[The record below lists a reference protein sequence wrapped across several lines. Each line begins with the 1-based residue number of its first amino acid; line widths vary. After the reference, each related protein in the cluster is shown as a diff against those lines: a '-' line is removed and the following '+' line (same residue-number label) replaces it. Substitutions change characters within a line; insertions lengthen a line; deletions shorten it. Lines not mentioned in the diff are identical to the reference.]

1 MHVRFALFTLALV
14 PALTAQTAAQTDEK
28 LWKGLQYRSIGPYR
42 GGRVLAVT
50 GVPGA
55 PDTFYFGGASSG
67 VWKTTDSGANW
78 KPLFDK
84 QSTASIGSIA
94 VAPSDANTIYVGS
107 GEACLR
113 GNISYGDG
121 VYKSTD
127 AGKTWKNLGLKD
139 TRHIGRVIVHPK
151 DANTVLVAAMGHA
164 FGPNTERGVFRTAD
178 GGKTWSKVLYL
189 DDKTGAIDVEFD
201 PNNPNIVFASLYQ
214 VLRQPWVFESGGPGS
229 GLYRSADGG
238 VTWTRLQ
245 GNGLPEGLLGRITIS
260 VSGADSNRVYAM
272 VEAEKGGL
280 FRSDDGGDK
289 WELINDDQRYR
300 QRAWY
305 FSHIFADPKNADLV
319 YVLNTGM
326 FRSGDAGKSFT
337 LLPAPHGDHH
347 GLWIDPADPRRM
359 INGDDGGATISL
371 DGGQTWSTQYNQP
384 TAQFY
389 HVTADNRFPYYL
401 YGAQQDN
408 TPVAI
413 ASWSDAGVITMR
425 NWYETAGSES
435 AYMAPDPR
443 NNDVV
448 FTTGQS
454 AVTKFDKRSEQG
466 LDVSPMPI
474 DTSGHG
480 VGDFPHRFQW
490 TEPIFFSPHDPG
502 VLYTAG
508 EVVFKTTDQGKT
520 WEVVSPDLTRNDK
533 EKQKASGGPITKD
546 NTAVEYYDT
555 IFALVESPLE
565 KGLLWAG
572 SDDGLIHITRNG
584 ARNWENVTP
593 KDLPEWSLISVIE
606 ASPHDA
612 GTAYVAVDRHRL
624 DDFKPY
630 ILKTTDFGKHWTSI
644 AVGIPEGAYVRV
656 VREDP
661 KRKGLL
667 YAGTET
673 GVWVSFDA
681 GARWQTLQLNLP
693 VVPVHDLM
701 IKNDDLLVAT
711 HGRAFWIL
719 DDVSPLRQWTE
730 QTAASDAFL
739 FAPRTTTRVRFP
751 DQVNKRQPVGD
762 NPPAGAILS
771 YYLKAVPKNEVKLEI
786 LDSADLVVKSFSSVK
801 KVEVEG
807 PAEWPDVQ
815 KPSETLT
822 VDAGLN
828 RIAWSLH
835 YTDPVTIPGSFYQTD
850 LAPKGPFAMPGVY
863 RVRLTVEGKSQTV
876 PLQLKT
882 DPRSNASPEDLRK
895 QFELEQRIASRL
907 TITHKS
913 VNQLRSL
920 RTQVEAMN
928 RKYAGAESWAPL
940 KPLAGDLLKKLTAV
954 EESLVQTKVKSTE
967 GVLNFP
973 TMPDEQLISLSW
985 LVDSGDAAPTR
996 GHLEIFELVSG
1007 KIEEQLKKWD
1017 SILSQDLLNLNRM
1030 AEKQKIPLLDTRG
1043 GQ

>member
-1 MHVRFALFTLALV
+1 MRPRFALLAFALV
-14 PALTAQTAAQTDEK
+14 PALAAQTEEA
-28 LWKGLQYRSIGPYR
+28 LWKGLKYRSIGPYR
-42 GGRVLAVT
+42 GGRVLAVS
-50 GVPGA
+50 GVPGD
-55 PDTFYFGGASSG
+55 PGTFYFGGASSG

-78 KPLFDK
+78 KPVFDK
-84 QSTASIGSIA
+84 QTTASIGSIA
-94 VAPSDANTIYVGS
+94 VAPSDPNTIYAGS

-164 FGPNTERGVFRTAD
+164 FGPNAERGVFRTAD

-201 PNNPNIVFASLYQ
+201 PNNPNVVFASLYQ
-214 VLRQPWVFESGGPGS
+214 VLRQPWVFESGGAGS
-229 GLYRSADGG
+229 GLYRSSDGG
-238 VTWTRLQ
+238 VTWTQLR
-245 GNGLPEGLLGRITIS
+245 GNGLPDGLLGRITIS

-305 FSHIFADPKNADLV
+305 FSHIFADPKTADVV

-326 FRSGDAGKSFT
+326 FRSGDAGKTFT

-359 INGDDGGATISL
+359 INGDDGGATISI

-389 HVTADNRFPYYL
+389 HVAADNRFPYYL

-435 AYMAPDPR
+435 ASMAPDPR

-454 AVTKFDKRSEQG
+454 AVTRFDKRSEQG

-474 DTSGHG
+474 DTTGHG

-508 EVVFKTTDQGKT
+508 EVVFKTTDQGKN
-520 WEVVSPDLTRNDK
+520 WEVISPDLTRDDK
-533 EKQKASGGPITKD
+533 AKQKASGGPITKD

-584 ARNWENVTP
+584 GKNWENVTP
-593 KDLPEWSLISVIE
+593 RELPEWSMIGMIE

-612 GTAYVAVDRHRL
+612 GTAYVAVDRHKL

-644 AVGIPEGAYVRV
+644 AAGIPEGAYVHA

-673 GVWVSFDA
+673 GLWVSFDA
-681 GARWQTLQLNLP
+681 GTRWQTLQLNLP
-693 VVPVHDLM
+693 VVPVHDLI

-719 DDVSPLRQWTE
+719 DDVGPLRQWTG

-739 FAPRTTTRVRFP
+739 FAPGTTTRVRFP
-751 DQVNKRQPVGD
+751 DQVNKRQPVGE

-771 YYLKAVPKNEVKLEI
+771 YYLKTAPSNEVKLEI
-786 LDSADLVVKSFSSVK
+786 LDAADLVVKTFSSVK
-801 KVEVEG
+801 KAEVEG

-815 KPSETLT
+815 KPSETLP

-850 LAPKGPFAMPGVY
+850 LAPKGPFAMPGMY
-863 RVRLTVEGKSQTV
+863 KVRLTVEGKSQTV
-876 PLQLKT
+876 PLELKR
-882 DPRSNASPEDLRK
+882 DPRTTASPEDVRK
-895 QFELEQRIASRL
+895 QFELEQKIASRL
-907 TITHKS
+907 NIAHKS

-920 RTQVEAMN
+920 RAQVEAMN
-928 RKYAGAESWAPL
+928 KKYAAVDAWAPL
-940 KPLAGDLLKKLTAV
+940 KSLAEDLLKKLTV
-954 EESLVQTKVKSTE
+954 LEENLVQTKVKSTE
-967 GVLNFP
+967 GLLNFP

-985 LVDSGDAAPTR
+985 VVDAGDAAPTR
-996 GHLEIFELVSG
+996 GQVEVFDLVSR
-1007 KIEEQLKKWD
+1007 KIEEQLSKWD
-1017 SILSQDLLNLNRM
+1017 GIISQDLLNLNRM
-1030 AEKQKIPLLDTRG
+1030 AEKQKLPLLDTRG